1 MRRSHSSEYSTTTRR
16 NGSSS
21 HNELIKKFESSQ
33 PKPQKEEKE
42 LAVQYSAIDD
52 VGGRAFAI
60 LVDLDLG
67 MVIVSPDPR
76 SPNFDASQ
84 DDEFVEYKG

>member
-1 MRRSHSSEYSTTTRR
+1 
-16 NGSSS
+16 
-21 HNELIKKFESSQ
+21 
-33 PKPQKEEKE
+33 
-42 LAVQYSAIDD
+42 VQYSAIDD